1 MKEITEYNARPVSVV
16 MCVWEGGGGGVQVG
30 GATVGGWRSKGV
42 WCHNQDPGSIS
53 VVWG

>member
-1 MKEITEYNARPVSVV
+1 MASKCC
-16 MCVWEGGGGGVQVG
+16 CVCVGGEGVQVG